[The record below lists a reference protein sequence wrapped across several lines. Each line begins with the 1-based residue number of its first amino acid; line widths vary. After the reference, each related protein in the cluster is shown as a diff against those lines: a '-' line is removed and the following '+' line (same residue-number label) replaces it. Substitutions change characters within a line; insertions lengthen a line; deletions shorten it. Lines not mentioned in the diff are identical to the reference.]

1 MRQEPFFG
9 KTHFFTFFNE
19 PCEEQSLCN
28 PLCPRPWPLGGRFYL
43 IKERLSSGSIVSLLA
58 QEIKSWL
65 LNCSPVPQY
74 ESTYYC
80 PVIKQSWTL
89 KMLEFFLFHICVGLF
104 SCFSFVVLYLSLIQ
118 LICCW
123 GYTKFWGSHNSF
135 AWL

>member
-43 IKERLSSGSIVSLLA
+43 IKERLSSGSSFFVSTGNQVVTIELFPRSPIWVHILLSGDYT
-58 QEIKSWL
+58 I
-65 LNCSPVPQY
+65 LNFQDAWVFSFSYLCF
-74 ESTYYC
+74 
-80 PVIKQSWTL
+80 
-89 KMLEFFLFHICVGLF
+89 FFLVFL
-104 SCFSFVVLYLSLIQ
+104 SCFFFLIHF
-118 LICCW
+118 ICCW